1 MRSENL
7 IDIIRIY
14 LLVIASSVFY
24 TMFFVWGISTLINTD
39 TITYRIIAVIIF
51 TTLMIIGFCYYVP
64 LLRSVQNGVEVDPK
78 KTSNIL
84 ALYLGNITTSA
95 LYTTFIMVLIGDFI
109 HMEPLVFRVAAG
121 ILFITIAA
129 GSIFYFSKR
138 QRHTR
143 RKF

>member
-24 TMFFVWGISTLINTD
+24 TMFFVWGISALINTD
-39 TITYRIIAVIIF
+39 TITYRIIAAIIF
-51 TTLMIIGFCYYVP
+51 TILMTIGFCYYVP
-64 LLRSVQNGVEVDPK
+64 LLRNVQNGVEADPK

-95 LYTTFIMVLIGDFI
+95 LYTTFIMILIGDFI
-109 HMEPLVFRVAAG
+109 HMERLAFRVTAG

-129 GSIFYFSKR
+129 GSIFYFSKK
-138 QRHTR
+138 QGHTR